1 MKKNQTL
8 TCNIAT
14 ALTSL
19 CTRWRGTTCRHGY
32 ISPSVCKQQRD
43 SEPLVSTPLRFP
55 PRVLQSVTPPAGNL
69 TSKHRPPLTFDPAYL
84 GGSVR
89 QTNDT
94 TKSGSWCIS
103 EEEEKQMSQIE
114 GDRCSQ
120 KKKNKGKKCVL
131 TPFLCAFACFP
142 SQIRLRLQPDFCRTV
157 RRSACLKRSRKSFS
171 KSRRRKRTKRYIF
184 LKKRRAE
191 LRSSRKKSLFTLSSH
206 VEWPTQSI
214 TGKR

>member
-1 MKKNQTL
+1 MCK
-8 TCNIAT
+8 IAT

-19 CTRWRGTTCRHGY
+19 CTRSRGTTCHHGY

-94 TKSGSWCIS
+94 TKSGSWCIG
-103 EEEEKQMSQIE
+103 EEEEKQMSQIG

-120 KKKNKGKKCVL
+120 KKMGKKCAL
-131 TPFLCAFACFP
+131 TRFWGAFACFP
-142 SQIRLRLQPDFCRTV
+142 H
-157 RRSACLKRSRKSFS
+157 RSDSDSNP
-171 KSRRRKRTKRYIF
+171 IF
-184 LKKRRAE
+184 AE
-191 LRSSRKKSLFTLSSH
+191 L
-206 VEWPTQSI
+206 
-214 TGKR
+214 